1 MYSHLNLE
9 IISTICDDNL
19 WVSINQEEDDQQD
32 RQWHCHALIYLGN
45 LCRPEGTVGQ
55 VRTELL

>member
-32 RQWHCHALIYLGN
+32 RQ
-45 LCRPEGTVGQ
+45 
-55 VRTELL
+55 